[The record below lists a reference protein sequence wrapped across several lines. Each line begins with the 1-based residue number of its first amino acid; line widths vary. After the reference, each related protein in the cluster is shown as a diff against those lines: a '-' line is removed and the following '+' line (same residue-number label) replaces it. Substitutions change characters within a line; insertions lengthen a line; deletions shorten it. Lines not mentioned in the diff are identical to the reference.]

1 MLTLCVCFLLNFTRC
16 DLWHTLKADDT
27 HQALGDW
34 ARGARRGEV
43 LPAAEVKLK
52 DDTDL
57 SNKKKPT
64 CQGRASQGAWGLRP
78 KYIVYWNSL
87 N

>member
-1 MLTLCVCFLLNFTRC
+1 MLKLPHTMLTLCVCFLLNFTRY

-34 ARGARRGEV
+34 ARGARRGAV

-57 SNKKKPT
+57 SNKKNDLS
-64 CQGRASQGAWGLRP
+64 RARQSRGTRATA
-78 KYIVYWNSL
+78 
-87 N
+87 